1 MEETMNFMIWA
12 LLSLFTTVVLMNIV
26 EFFSGSE
33 LV

>member
-1 MEETMNFMIWA
+1 MNFMIWA